1 MPSVRKTATVRFDQD
16 GFRSKKYDKLGRATK
31 KESLFSNSRRK
42 RRQQLSFFVRNV
54 SSKLSTRD

>member
-42 RRQQLSFFVRNV
+42 KRQQPFFG
-54 SSKLSTRD
+54 S